1 MHEGHR
7 KRLIQKLLDKKE
19 VLSDHEL
26 LEILLFFAIPRKNV
40 NEEAHRLIDD
50 FGSLKNVL
58 NVDADTLESVEGIGE
73 KSAVFLSLIGEI
85 YRRADESI
93 DTFPTIYSY
102 ETSKDYYI
110 ESYKWATEEVFS
122 ALFLDGKGKVMMRKV
137 FCSHSESMVDIDIK
151 DLLKGTTSLNPS
163 SVIICHNHLS
173 DSVEPSPAD
182 DRATMKI
189 YFALEISG
197 IKLLDHI
204 IVNKNS
210 TYSYR
215 TSGKL
220 ENLIKKYEINI

>member
-93 DTFPTIYSY
+93 DTF
-102 ETSKDYYI
+102 
-110 ESYKWATEEVFS
+110 
-122 ALFLDGKGKVMMRKV
+122 
-137 FCSHSESMVDIDIK
+137 
-151 DLLKGTTSLNPS
+151 
-163 SVIICHNHLS
+163 HL
-173 DSVEPSPAD
+173 E
-182 DRATMKI
+182 
-189 YFALEISG
+189 
-197 IKLLDHI
+197 
-204 IVNKNS
+204 
-210 TYSYR
+210 
-215 TSGKL
+215 
-220 ENLIKKYEINI
+220 